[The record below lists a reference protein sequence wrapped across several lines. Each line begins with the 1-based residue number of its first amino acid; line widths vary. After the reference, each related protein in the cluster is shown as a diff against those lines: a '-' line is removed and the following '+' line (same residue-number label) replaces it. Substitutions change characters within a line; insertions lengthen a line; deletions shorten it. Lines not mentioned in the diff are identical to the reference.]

1 MSPDDNVVGSDPVE
15 SDEEVGSAEIVE
27 IAGKPVRGDDP
38 AAPEGAVIALP
49 EDPDE
54 AIRVLIDA
62 VGIAQQAADRYLDDL
77 RRLAAEY
84 ENYRKR
90 VQRDREELINR
101 SAQRVVE
108 ALLPVLDSFDQAFAH
123 EAQTPGEEQLLSG
136 VRGTFHQL
144 MDVLGKEGL
153 TPVPGLGEPFDPNVH
168 EAVMG
173 GGDGDLVVAQELR
186 RGYIHNGRLLR
197 AALVAVE
204 STDTE
209 KGEPP
214 A

>member
-1 MSPDDNVVGSDPVE
+1 MAAE
-15 SDEEVGSAEIVE
+15 DEAAGAEIVE
-27 IAGKPVRGDDP
+27 IDGEPVTEDAP
-38 AAPEGAVIALP
+38 AEPEEAVIALP

-54 AIRVLIDA
+54 AIRLLIDA
-62 VGIAQQAADRYLDDL
+62 VGMAQEAADRYLDDL

-90 VQRDREELINR
+90 VARDREDLVQR
-101 SAQRVVE
+101 STQRVVE

-123 EAQTPGEEQLLSG
+123 EAQSPGEEQLLSG

-144 MDVLGKEGL
+144 MDVLGREGL
-153 TPVPGLGEPFDPNVH
+153 EAVPGLGEPFDPNVH

-173 GGDGDLVVAQELR
+173 GGDGQLIVAQELR

-204 STDTE
+204 STDPE
-209 KGEPP
+209 ESDPP